1 MIKQVGIKDEDL
13 LTCKVNVIYHKV
25 LESLNSHR
33 FSPNHRILHLNC
45 LPNYLKSFNFKVHF
59 DLLPVKGKFL
69 HYGLDNDSRCSF
81 CCIGF
86 ETAVHI
92 CGKCL
97 KLKIVWDFFDEVM
110 ALLNINFSFATQRTL
125 QHKFDVM
132 TLPFCNGR
140 NFKLLVYLTTIINH
154 QIWKYR
160 NDCVHESAVFDHDIL
175 ISKVIRSIGA
185 RKNFQQRMLTDT
197 KKILRAG

>member
-1 MIKQVGIKDEDL
+1 
-13 LTCKVNVIYHKV
+13 
-25 LESLNSHR
+25 
-33 FSPNHRILHLNC
+33 
-45 LPNYLKSFNFKVHF
+45 
-59 DLLPVKGKFL
+59 
-69 HYGLDNDSRCSF
+69 
-81 CCIGF
+81 
-86 ETAVHI
+86 
-92 CGKCL
+92 
-97 KLKIVWDFFDEVM
+97 
-110 ALLNINFSFATQRTL
+110 
-125 QHKFDVM
+125 M

-197 KKILRAG
+197 KKILRLDELFNSMIVIRNITHNIDNG